1 MKKFVK
7 ITTRNSDGSYAREW
21 IDINSI
27 IELAQR
33 TNEEAGNNEGTV
45 ETVKGATIKIIDFNA
60 TIESLS

>member
-21 IDINSI
+21 IDIDSI

-33 TNEEAGNNEGTV
+33 TNEEAGNNEGTI
-45 ETVKGATIKIIDFNA
+45 ETTKGSTIKIIDFNA

>member
-27 IELAQR
+27 VELAQR
-33 TNEEAGNNEGTV
+33 TNEEAGNNEGII
-45 ETVKGATIKIIDFNA
+45 ETTKGSTIKIIDFNA

>member
-45 ETVKGATIKIIDFNA
+45 ETTYGATIKIIDFNA
-60 TIESLS
+60 TIESLN

>member
-33 TNEEAGNNEGTV
+33 TNEEAGNNEGTI
-45 ETVKGATIKIIDFNA
+45 ETVKGATIKVIDFNA

>member
-21 IDINSI
+21 IDIDSI

-33 TNEEAGNNEGTV
+33 SNEEAGNNEGTV
-45 ETVKGATIKIIDFNA
+45 ETVKGATIKVIDFNA

>member
-27 IELAQR
+27 VELAQR
-33 TNEEAGNNEGTV
+33 SNVEAGNNEGTV
-45 ETVKGATIKIIDFNA
+45 ETVKGAIIPIIDFNA

>member
-45 ETVKGATIKIIDFNA
+45 ETTKGATIKIIDFNA